1 MDMSDEETPGKTAS
15 AKKRKKLDSDQLR
28 VSQSFRI
35 FPVTLAIMMKT
46 LKIWREKIL
55 ERVSKRVF
63 CAFKNCKQHK
73 CKRAIQIFV
82 SYLRAILQINHFLVG
97 GKI

>member
-35 FPVTLAIMMKT
+35 FQVTLTIMIKT
-46 LKIWREKIL
+46 LKIRREKMF
-55 ERVSKRVF
+55 RVVSRNEKTFR
-63 CAFKNCKQHK
+63 
-73 CKRAIQIFV
+73 FV
-82 SYLRAILQINHFLVG
+82 VSHLFSLKFVTSL
-97 GKI
+97 